1 MNVHKSYKLGIYQ
14 VSNAFKTVHKWIQI
28 KYAIIFLLHMYYWF
42 SLFMDSVFKGL
53 LTHQNLFLIP
63 VSTCGFYRIICR
75 HAEQLKIW
83 AVWCAHSNWG
93 QTRWHSALLFQLFY
107 LNKCSSCYL
116 LSTFL
121 NFAFVCFCMRHAGSS
136 CPDQEGNLCPL
147 QWKQSPNHQTG
158 RELGAP
164 LPW

>member
-121 NFAFVCFCMRHAGSS
+121 NFAFVCFCQWFHCLNGPQAEWWTVVY
-136 CPDQEGNLCPL
+136 CLLAQEVGDVSYVEDTC
-147 QWKQSPNHQTG
+147 
-158 RELGAP
+158 
-164 LPW
+164 